1 VVAGIAVTVLMLRI
15 LKPTLEHTAVAAANG
30 VAVADLSESETSD
43 VYTKTETFDSITDI
57 MSDEAIVLGETA
69 TTKDGVIEDLVQ
81 RLEKTAAITDKT

>member
-1 VVAGIAVTVLMLRI
+1 MLRI
-15 LKPTLEHTAVAAANG
+15 LKPTLQQTAVAAANG
-30 VAVADLSESETSD
+30 VTVADLSETETSD

-81 RLEKTAAITDKT
+81 RLEKNSGDHR